1 MSRANQ
7 VSGAPTDA
15 PGAGTL
21 VRRTWFV
28 LLTLVL
34 AAALWFVLDFPT
46 FVQAEDA
53 ADGTA
58 LWSADLSVV
67 ELDNGAIG
75 AIQADHF
82 SNQGGSAGL
91 TAKWLYYY
99 PPERK
104 LRLSFSDGASVE
116 GHILQVGHFSV
127 AFTENDSGNNSF
139 TWDDVEVDWENG
151 QTLAARVVPGSDGD
165 IPATGLPTISGKA
178 QVDETLSADTSDI
191 ADQDGLDSV
200 SWAYQWLAD
209 DADIALATGSSYTPV
224 AADLGKTI
232 SVKVSFTDDEG
243 NSESLTSQP
252 TGAVIAANTPAT
264 GAPAISGDP
273 KVRQTLSA
281 DVTGISDGD
290 GLTAVTYAYRW
301 TTDDMDID
309 GATGSSYKLT
319 SSEMGAAIKVV
330 VSFKDDAGND
340 EVLTSAATLAVAD
353 GPPDTPTI
361 TSVQR
366 QHIGMLKVDWDDM
379 EGATS
384 YELEYHQ
391 YGIDWMTLPHEP
403 LNYDAHF
410 NGSQALVDG
419 LPDRAGYT
427 FRVRAVNDAG
437 QSEWSETYGNSYSPA
452 ELYGADQNPRPKI
465 AGSPSKPPD
474 LRVSGAG
481 HLQIKVSW
489 TKPEDSGDSDV
500 TGYRVEFQAPNS
512 GYWHFLA
519 VTTETSYTHTGLSP
533 DRTFYYR
540 VSAFNEKGRGRNTA
554 RARGTSVAQTGTPLW
569 EPAVHQVAE
578 DWELLPEGV
587 DWKHGDRFR
596 LMFITSESR
605 GANSTDIEE
614 YNRFVQQ
621 VAAGGHSKI
630 QEYSADFRVV
640 ASTIARDAKDN
651 TGTNWSET
659 DQELPVYWLK
669 GTRAADNY
677 EDFYDGDWDDPRFEP
692 EWDWLTVIGRMTF
705 YSFDAGRGEYVYTDE
720 HGVSMYQRH
729 CVGVSWLTHDLSGNL
744 QSDPLPCIATG
755 SLNDGTRHYSDF
767 HERCGYYL
775 TLGTPCAGVAFGRPT
790 RILPEEEG
798 HGKPTVFTDPTL
810 AMGRRETRPAYITTQ
825 VEGAPEWSVE
835 RTNLS
840 EGRIS
845 LTFLFYAMSPVF
857 EVQADPALTVADAE
871 ATEGDDATLDFTVTL
886 HPAAAAEV
894 TVDYATQDGTAT
906 AGSDYTSTSGTLT
919 FAAGDTTKTVSVPI
933 TDDTADDDGET
944 FKLALS
950 NVSGANVRD
959 AEATG
964 TIRNTE
970 ENTAAGGAPTITGTP
985 QAEET
990 LTADTSGITDA
1001 NGLTNVSWQYQWL
1014 ADGADIG
1021 SATGSSY
1028 TLTSSEE
1035 GQTVQVRVTFTDDAD
1050 NTESLTSGA
1059 TVAVAAK
1066 PNTAATGEPT
1076 ISGTPQVD
1084 ETLTAGTSAISD
1096 EDGLANV
1103 SYQYQ
1108 WLRDDADIAGQTNST
1123 YRLVSADQD
1132 KTIKVRVTFRDDADN
1147 AESLTSMA
1155 TTAVAA
1161 RPTPAVL
1168 LTASFANVPAD
1179 HDGSNFTFDL
1189 NFSENVNAGYARI
1202 RDDAFTVSGGA
1213 IASASRKTQGSNQGW
1228 TVEVDPTG
1236 NGSVSITL
1244 PETTDCDATGAICTD
1259 DSRKLSH
1266 PTSATVAG
1274 PPAISVSDGNV
1285 QEAEGAVLVFTAT
1298 LSRASSRTVT
1308 VGYATSDGTAV
1319 AGSDYTAASGKLT
1332 FNAGDTSQSVR
1343 VTVLTDSGG
1352 REPGNPDPDPVQP
1365 QPGHPGRRR
1374 RHRHHRERRIVFR
1387 NTGGPASRGHRPVVL
1402 LTASF
1407 GNMPATHNGSEFTF
1421 DLAFSENV
1429 QLPAT

>member
-34 AAALWFVLDFPT
+34 AAASWFVLDFPT

-58 LWSADLSVV
+58 LWSADISVV

-91 TAKWLYYY
+91 TAKWLYHYEY
-99 PPERK
+99 DGK
-104 LRLSFSDGASVE
+104 LRLSFREGADVE
-116 GHILQVGHFSV
+116 GHMLQVGHLTLSF
-127 AFTENDSGNNSF
+127 AENTSGNNSF

-151 QTLAARVVPGSDGD
+151 QTLAARVVAGSDGD

-209 DADIALATGSSYTPV
+209 DADINLATGSSYTPV
-224 AADLGKTI
+224 AADLGRTI

-243 NSESLTSQP
+243 NSESLTSEP

-264 GAPAISGDP
+264 GEPTISGDP

-290 GLTAVTYAYRW
+290 GLTAVTYAYQW

-353 GPPDTPTI
+353 GPPDIPTI

-366 QHIGMLKVDWDDM
+366 KHIGMLKVDWDDM

-489 TKPEDSGDSDV
+489 TKPEDPGDSDV

-569 EPAVHQVAE
+569 EPAVRQVAE

-659 DQELPVYWLK
+659 DQGLPVYWLK

-705 YSFDAGRGEYVYTDE
+705 YSFDAGRGEYVYADE

-729 CVGVSWLTHDLSGNL
+729 CVGVSWRTHDLSGNL

-755 SLNDGTRHYSDF
+755 SLNDGTRHYSDI

-835 RTNLS
+835 RTNIS

-845 LTFLFYAMSPVF
+845 LTFLFYAISPVF
-857 EVQADPALTVADAE
+857 EVKADPALTVADAE

-919 FAAGDTTKTVSVPI
+919 FAAGDTTKTISVPI

-1021 SATGSSY
+1021 SATGATYTVATGDVGKRISVRVTFTDDAENDESLTSAATVAVAATVPTEPLSLTVARGEEIQELDASWQAPSSNGGSAVTGYKVQWKESADSWDTAADVSEATVTGTAYTITGLTGGVEYTVRVIATNVAGDSPASSAATGTPAGGTSQQTAESENNAPTGLPSISGTPQVEQTLTADTSGIADEDGLTNVSYRYQWIAGGSDIDGATGSSY
-1028 TLTSSEE
+1028 ALTSSEE
-1035 GQTVQVRVTFTDDAD
+1035 GQTIQVRVTFTDDAD
-1050 NTESLTSGA
+1050 NAESLTSEA
-1059 TVAVAAK
+1059 TVAVAQA
-1066 PNTAATGEPT
+1066 PSPLTVSLENAAT
-1076 ISGTPQVD
+1076 SHNGTDV
-1084 ETLTAGTSAISD
+1084 
-1096 EDGLANV
+1096 
-1103 SYQYQ
+1103 
-1108 WLRDDADIAGQTNST
+1108 
-1123 YRLVSADQD
+1123 
-1132 KTIKVRVTFRDDADN
+1132 
-1147 AESLTSMA
+1147 
-1155 TTAVAA
+1155 
-1161 RPTPAVL
+1161 
-1168 LTASFANVPAD
+1168 
-1179 HDGSNFTFDL
+1179 FTFEIR
-1189 NFSENVNAGYARI
+1189 FSEQFGLSYKTL
-1202 RDDAFTVSGGA
+1202 RDDAFTVVGGEVKKA
-1213 IASASRKTQGSNQGW
+1213 QRMDRDSDTPNTWWLI
-1228 TVEVDPTG
+1228 TVEPDG
-1236 NGSVSITL
+1236 NGDVAVTL
-1244 PETTDCDATGAICTD
+1244 PATTDCTDDGAICTED
-1259 DSRKLSH
+1259 GRMLS
-1266 PTSATVAG
+1266 
-1274 PPAISVSDGNV
+1274 NR
-1285 QEAEGAVLVFTAT
+1285 L
-1298 LSRASSRTVT
+1298 
-1308 VGYATSDGTAV
+1308 
-1319 AGSDYTAASGKLT
+1319 
-1332 FNAGDTSQSVR
+1332 
-1343 VTVLTDSGG
+1343 
-1352 REPGNPDPDPVQP
+1352 
-1365 QPGHPGRRR
+1365 
-1374 RHRHHRERRIVFR
+1374 
-1387 NTGGPASRGHRPVVL
+1387 
-1402 LTASF
+1402 
-1407 GNMPATHNGSEFTF
+1407 EFTVSGP
-1421 DLAFSENV
+1421 DG
-1429 QLPAT
+1429 